1 MVECIKIC
9 STINFSCMELFDMKK
24 NLIKILSLVC
34 VITLLFS
41 ACGNG
46 VLTHSIR
53 FKELQTVTAKYS
65 GDKLHKSVDKSYKS
79 ICKSGLIEMLF
90 DESTCTVAIRDTNS
104 GNLWTTLPHSSVSKQ
119 IVSSAIEVELSNG
132 KETVYVLNSQD
143 NSVAFG
149 NVKYTIGEN
158 EILVEYA
165 ISLDAETGKA
175 NIDELKDEEIR
186 ADLSV
191 LYTLRDGSFYV
202 NVSMNK
208 LKLPKGIYLEKIRL
222 LKDFGS
228 YEKSGSD
235 DYIFIPDGSGA
246 LIYTGVEDSEFTPL
260 ALSVYG
266 DENATCLVAAYGM
279 KRENGAFL
287 CIIEQGDSIA
297 EINAYRT
304 GENLLNSVYATF
316 NTTEIQEKTSGSKTK
331 KTYGYEYQNE
341 ITLCYR
347 FLSGKSATYSGMA
360 TACRENL
367 IRNSVLSTKTLS
379 VESSHIPLVVS
390 VQGGY
395 INGKGKYT
403 TLSDYEQTL
412 SLMTLLKA
420 KGVNNIYLRY
430 NGLYEDANNGSNAK
444 FGDFKKILGAEKE
457 YNDLY
462 TYINSQKFSLFID
475 TDILTFDGNGGAKS
489 VDGSKLINNSSDTF
503 PHNTEKQNFL
513 KMSDLENKIENILNQ
528 SNELNFDGY
537 SLNDIGAYLYS
548 DYSSDFYARVSA
560 KKEISAQL
568 PILATS
574 KLLMVDT
581 GNFYSVKNADV
592 ISNIPVS
599 PTLKEESKSY
609 VSIPFVQLMLHGICE
624 YSATGINT
632 SDDVTTAFLK
642 AVEYGCLPSAD
653 WYCTAFAGDLDDK
666 YYYDN
671 NINDIV
677 TLYTKADSALS
688 SLRDARMTSHYKV
701 QDGVYCTE
709 YNNSEKVYVNY
720 TDKAVTIS
728 GITVNAKDCVAIS

>member
-1 MVECIKIC
+1 
-9 STINFSCMELFDMKK
+9 MKK
-24 NLIKILSLVC
+24 NLIKIISIIC
-34 VITLLFS
+34 IITILFS
-41 ACGNG
+41 ACGNS
-46 VLTHSIR
+46 VSTKSIR
-53 FKELQTVTAKYS
+53 FNELQTITAEYS
-65 GDKLHKSVDKSYKS
+65 GDNLHKSVDKSYKS
-79 ICKSGLIEMLF
+79 VCKSGLIEMLF
-90 DESTCTVAIRDTNS
+90 DEKTCTVAIRDTNS
-104 GNLWTTLPHSSVSKQ
+104 GNLWTTLPSSSISKQ
-119 IVSSAIEVELSNG
+119 IVSSAIEVQLSNG
-132 KETVYVLNSQD
+132 EETVYILNSQD

-149 NVKYTIGEN
+149 NAKYTVGEN
-158 EILVEYA
+158 EVLVEYA

-175 NIDELKDEEIR
+175 NIDELKDEQIR

-191 LYTLRDGSFYV
+191 LYSLRDGSFYV
-202 NVSMNK
+202 NVSMNT

-228 YEKSGSD
+228 YEISGSD

-260 ALSVYG
+260 TLSVYG
-266 DENATCLVAAYGM
+266 DENATCLVGAYGM

-297 EINAYRT
+297 EINAYRN
-304 GENLLNSVYATF
+304 GENSLNSVYATF
-316 NTTEIQEKTSGSKTK
+316 NTTEIQEKASGSKTK

-403 TLSDYEQTL
+403 ALSDYEQTL

-430 NGLYEDANNGSNAK
+430 NGLYENANNGSNAK
-444 FGDFKKILGAEKE
+444 IGDFKTILGTEKE

-462 TYINSQKFSLFID
+462 TYLNSQKFSLFID

-489 VDGSKLINNSSDTF
+489 VDGSKLVNNASEKF
-503 PHNTEKQNFL
+503 PDNTEKQDFL
-513 KMSDLENKIENILNQ
+513 KMSELENKIESILNQ
-528 SNELNFDGY
+528 SSELSFDGY
-537 SLNDIGAYLYS
+537 SLNDIGTYLYS

-581 GNFYSVKNADV
+581 GNFYSVKNADI

-599 PTLKEESKSY
+599 PTLKEENKSY
-609 VSIPFVQLMLHGICE
+609 VGIPFVQLMLHGICE
-624 YSATGINT
+624 YSATGMNA
-632 SDDVTTAFLK
+632 SDDATTAFLK
-642 AVEYGCLPSAD
+642 SVEYGCLPSAD
-653 WYCTAFAGDLDDK
+653 WYCTAFAGDLDGK

-720 TDKAVTIS
+720 TDKAVTIN
-728 GITVNAKDCVAIS
+728 GITVNAKDCVALS